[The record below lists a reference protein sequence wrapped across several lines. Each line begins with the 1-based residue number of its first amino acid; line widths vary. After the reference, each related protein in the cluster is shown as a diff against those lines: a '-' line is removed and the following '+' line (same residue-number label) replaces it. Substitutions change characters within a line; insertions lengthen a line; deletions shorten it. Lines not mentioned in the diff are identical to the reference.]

1 MSKYEKWFLILFV
14 VLYFI
19 LPDPIP
25 GYIDD
30 IILALASA
38 LSMIKQ
44 PRLTWGGRSQWE
56 LEKHDQIAE

>member
-44 PRLTWGGRSQWE
+44 PRLT
-56 LEKHDQIAE
+56 